1 MGISGKDFSQP
12 GWLTGTFTSAGS
24 AALVTETL
32 PWAPSLF
39 ILFVDI
45 EGTNPNMLV
54 QSSYSTTD
62 SMLTTGSTG
71 VITTPAVASGIT
83 ISTTAN
89 TVAIAAAAQVNSGKN
104 AWIAFK

>member
-1 MGISGKDFSQP
+1 MAITGRDWAFP
-12 GWLTGTFTSAGS
+12 NFLTGTFTSASS
-24 AALVTETL
+24 AAAVTETL

-45 EGTNPNMLV
+45 EGTNPNMIV

-89 TVAIAAAAQVNSGKN
+89 TVLIAATAQVNSGKN

>member
-1 MGISGKDFSQP
+1 MSVTGKDFSQP
-12 GWLTGTFTSAGS
+12 QFLTGTFTSAGS
-24 AALVTETL
+24 AADVTETL

-45 EGTNPNMLV
+45 EGTNPNMVV
-54 QSSYSTTD
+54 QSAYSTTD

-71 VITTPAVASGIT
+71 IITTPAVSSGIT
-83 ISTTAN
+83 ISTTLN
-89 TVAIAAAAQVNSGKN
+89 TVLVKAAAQVNSGKN

>member
-1 MGISGKDFSQP
+1 MSITSKDFGQP
-12 GWLTGTFTSAGS
+12 GFLTGTFTSAGS
-24 AALVTETL
+24 AADVTETL

-54 QSSYSTTD
+54 QSAYSTTD
-62 SMLTTGSTG
+62 TMLTTGSSG

-83 ISTTAN
+83 IDTTLK
-89 TVAIAAAAQVNSGKN
+89 TVLIDSAAQVNSGKN

>member
-1 MGISGKDFSQP
+1 MSITSKDFSQP
-12 GWLTGTFTSAGS
+12 GFLTGTFTSAGS
-24 AALVTETL
+24 AADVTETL

-39 ILFVDI
+39 ICFIDI

-54 QSSYSTTD
+54 QSAYSTTD
-62 SMLTTGSTG
+62 TMLTTGSTG
-71 VITTPAVASGIT
+71 VITTPAVSSGIT

-89 TVAIAAAAQVNSGKN
+89 TVTIESGAQVNSGKN

>member
-1 MGISGKDFSQP
+1 MAITSKDMSSAQS
-12 GWLTGTFTSAGS
+12 LTGTFTSASS

-54 QSSYSTTD
+54 QSAYSTTD

-71 VITTPAVASGIT
+71 VITTPAVASGIS
-83 ISTTAN
+83 INTTTN
-89 TVAIAAAAQVNSGKN
+89 VVSIAAAAQVNSGKN

>member
-1 MGISGKDFSQP
+1 MSVTSKDFSNPQF
-12 GWLTGTFTSAGS
+12 LTGTFTSAGS
-24 AALVTETL
+24 AAAVTETL

-54 QSSYSTTD
+54 QSAYSTTD

-89 TVAIAAAAQVNSGKN
+89 TVLIAAAAQVNSGKN

>member
-1 MGISGKDFSQP
+1 MSITSKDFSQP
-12 GWLTGTFTSAGS
+12 GILTGTFTSAGS
-24 AALVTETL
+24 AADVTETL

-54 QSSYSTTD
+54 QSAYSTTD
-62 SMLTTGSTG
+62 TMLTTGSTG

-83 ISTTAN
+83 ISTTLN
-89 TVAIAAAAQVNSGKN
+89 TVLIDSVAQVNSGKN

>member
-1 MGISGKDFSQP
+1 MSISSKDFSQP
-12 GWLTGTFTSAGS
+12 NWLTGTFTSAGS

-62 SMLTTGSTG
+62 TMLTTGTSG
-71 VITTPAVASGIT
+71 IITTPAVASGIT
-83 ISTTAN
+83 INTTAN

>member
-1 MGISGKDFSQP
+1 MSISSKDFGQP
-12 GWLTGTFTSAGS
+12 GFLTGTFTSAGT
-24 AALVTETL
+24 AAAVTETL

-45 EGTNPNMLV
+45 EGTSPNMVV

-62 SMLTTGSTG
+62 TMLTTGTTG

-83 ISTTAN
+83 INTTDK
-89 TVAIAAAAQVNSGKN
+89 TVLIAAAAQVNSGKN

>member
-1 MGISGKDFSQP
+1 MSITSKDFSQP
-12 GWLTGTFTSAGS
+12 GWLTGSFTSAGI
-24 AALVTETL
+24 AADVTETL

-39 ILFVDI
+39 ILFVNI
-45 EGTNPNMLV
+45 EGANPNMVV

-71 VITTPAVASGIT
+71 VITTPAVASGIS
-83 ISTTAN
+83 INTTTN
-89 TVAIAAAAQVNSGKN
+89 VVTIAAAAQVNSGKN

>member
-1 MGISGKDFSQP
+1 MSITSKDFGQP
-12 GWLTGTFTSAGS
+12 GFLTGTFTSAGS
-24 AALVTETL
+24 AADVTETL

-54 QSSYSTTD
+54 QSAYSTTD
-62 SMLTTGSTG
+62 TMLTTGSTG

-83 ISTTAN
+83 IDTTLK
-89 TVAIAAAAQVNSGKN
+89 TVLIDSAAQVNSGKN

>member
-1 MGISGKDFSQP
+1 MSVTSRDLAQP
-12 GWLTGTFTSAGS
+12 SFLTGTFTSAGT
-24 AALVTETL
+24 AAAVTETL

-45 EGTNPNMLV
+45 EGTSPNMVV
-54 QSSYSTTD
+54 QSAYSTTD
-62 SMLTTGSTG
+62 TMLTTGTTG

-83 ISTTAN
+83 INTTDR
-89 TVAIAAAAQVNSGKN
+89 TVLIAAAAQVNSGKN

>member
-1 MGISGKDFSQP
+1 M
-12 GWLTGTFTSAGS
+12 
-24 AALVTETL
+24 V
-32 PWAPSLF
+32 
-39 ILFVDI
+39 
-45 EGTNPNMLV
+45 V
-54 QSSYSTTD
+54 QSAYSTTD
-62 SMLTTGSTG
+62 TMLTTGTTG

>member
-1 MGISGKDFSQP
+1 MSVTSRDLAQP
-12 GWLTGTFTSAGS
+12 SFLTGTFTSAGT
-24 AALVTETL
+24 AAAVTETL

-45 EGTNPNMLV
+45 EGTSPNMVV
-54 QSSYSTTD
+54 QSAYSTTD
-62 SMLTTGSTG
+62 TMLTTGTTG

-89 TVAIAAAAQVNSGKN
+89 TVLIAAAAQVNSGKN

>member
-1 MGISGKDFSQP
+1 MSVTSKDFGQP
-12 GWLTGTFTSAGS
+12 GFLTGTFTSAGT

-54 QSSYSTTD
+54 QTSYSTTD

-89 TVAIAAAAQVNSGKN
+89 TVAIAATAQVNSGKN
-104 AWIAFK
+104 FWIAFK

>member
-1 MGISGKDFSQP
+1 MSISSKDWASPMF
-12 GWLTGTFTSAGS
+12 LTGTFTSAGS
-24 AALVTETL
+24 AAAVTETL

-45 EGTNPNMLV
+45 EGTNPNMVV

-89 TVAIAAAAQVNSGKN
+89 TVLIAAAAQVNSGKN

>member
-1 MGISGKDFSQP
+1 MSINGKDNAGSQF
-12 GWLTGTFTSAGS
+12 LTGTFTSAGS
-24 AALVTETL
+24 AADVTETL

-45 EGTNPNMLV
+45 SGANPNMVV
-54 QSSYSTTD
+54 QTSAYATD

-83 ISTTAN
+83 ISTTLN
-89 TVAIAAAAQVNSGKN
+89 TVLIDSAAQVNSGVN
-104 AWIAFK
+104 FWIAFK

>member
-1 MGISGKDFSQP
+1 MSITSRDNAQP
-12 GWLTGTFTSAGS
+12 GWLIGTFTSAGS
-24 AALVTETL
+24 AADVTETL

-62 SMLTTGSTG
+62 TMLTTGSTG
-71 VITTPAVASGIT
+71 IITTPAVASGIT

-89 TVAIAAAAQVNSGKN
+89 TVLIDSAAQVNNGKN

>member
-1 MGISGKDFSQP
+1 MSVTSRDFGQP
-12 GWLTGTFTSAGS
+12 SFLTGTFTSAGT
-24 AALVTETL
+24 AAAVTETL

-45 EGTNPNMLV
+45 EGTSPNMVV
-54 QSSYSTTD
+54 QSAYSTTD
-62 SMLTTGSTG
+62 TMLTTGTTG

-83 ISTTAN
+83 INTTDR
-89 TVAIAAAAQVNSGKN
+89 TVLIAAAAQVNSGKN

>member
-1 MGISGKDFSQP
+1 MSISSKDWASP
-12 GWLTGTFTSAGS
+12 NYLTGTFTSASS
-24 AALVTETL
+24 AAAVTETL

-89 TVAIAAAAQVNSGKN
+89 TVLIAAAAQVNNGKN

>member
-1 MGISGKDFSQP
+1 MSVTSKDSANPQF
-12 GWLTGTFTSAGS
+12 LTGTFTSAGS
-24 AALVTETL
+24 AADVTETL

-45 EGTNPNMLV
+45 EGTNPNMVV
-54 QSSYSTTD
+54 QSAYSTTD

-83 ISTTAN
+83 ISTTLN
-89 TVAIAAAAQVNSGKN
+89 TVLIDSAAQVNSGKN

>member
-1 MGISGKDFSQP
+1 MSITSRDMGQP
-12 GWLTGTFTSAGS
+12 SFLTGTFTSAGS
-24 AALVTETL
+24 AAAVTETL
-32 PWAPSLF
+32 PWPPSLF

-45 EGTNPNMLV
+45 EGTNPNMIV

-62 SMLTTGSTG
+62 TMLTTGTTG
-71 VITTPAVASGIT
+71 VITTPAVASGVT

-89 TVAIAAAAQVNSGKN
+89 TVLIAAAAQVNSGKN

>member
-1 MGISGKDFSQP
+1 MSVTSKDFGQP
-12 GWLTGTFTSAGS
+12 GFLTGTFTSAGT
-24 AALVTETL
+24 AAAVTETL

-45 EGTNPNMLV
+45 EGTSPNMVV

-62 SMLTTGSTG
+62 TMLTTGTTG

-83 ISTTAN
+83 INTTDK
-89 TVAIAAAAQVNSGKN
+89 TVLIAAAAQVNSGKN

>member
-1 MGISGKDFSQP
+1 MSVTSKDFGLP
-12 GWLTGTFTSAGS
+12 GWLTGTFTSAG
-24 AALVTETL
+24 AAAAVTETL

-45 EGTNPNMLV
+45 EGTSPNMV
-54 QSSYSTTD
+54 IQSSYSTTD
-62 SMLTTGSTG
+62 TMLTTGTTG

-83 ISTTAN
+83 IDTTLK
-89 TVAIAAAAQVNSGKN
+89 TVLIAAAAQVNSGKN